1 MSEESSRGILQ
12 MEKHHFKKKL
22 YPLIRFICGEI
33 NSYRVRFHMSAFLTR
48 LYQAFARHLSLI
60 CGGFYGYTFIIIIRV
75 QFYFFWNSSNL
86 ATVSENFF
94 VLFSPPDCFFCT
106 LWINPILWTYFT
118 WVSRKVARSYLNR
131 LKSPMMLKDLDIYLI
146 VIEFWYTK

>member
-12 MEKHHFKKKL
+12 MEKHHVKKTVSSDPFYMRWNKL
-22 YPLIRFICGEI
+22 LSRSISHVCL
-33 NSYRVRFHMSAFLTR
+33 SYKTLSS
-48 LYQAFARHLSLI
+48 FARHLSLI
-60 CGGFYGYTFIIIIRV
+60 CGGFYGYTFIIIIKV

-86 ATVSENFF
+86 ATVSENFS

-118 WVSRKVARSYLNR
+118 WLSRKVARSYLNR

>member
-12 MEKHHFKKKL
+12 MEKHHVKKKNL
-22 YPLIRFICGEI
+22 YLLIRFICGEI

-60 CGGFYGYTFIIIIRV
+60 CGGFYGYTFIIIIKV

-94 VLFSPPDCFFCT
+94 VLFSPQTVSFALFELT
-106 LWINPILWTYFT
+106 QYYERILHGYQE
-118 WVSRKVARSYLNR
+118 K
-131 LKSPMMLKDLDIYLI
+131 
-146 VIEFWYTK
+146 

>member
-1 MSEESSRGILQ
+1 ML
-12 MEKHHFKKKL
+12 KKTL
-22 YPLIRFICGEI
+22 YLLIRFICGEI

-60 CGGFYGYTFIIIIRV
+60 CGGFYGYTFIIIIKV

-94 VLFSPPDCFFCT
+94 VLFSPQTVSFALFELT
-106 LWINPILWTYFT
+106 QYYERILHGYQE
-118 WVSRKVARSYLNR
+118 K
-131 LKSPMMLKDLDIYLI
+131 
-146 VIEFWYTK
+146 

>member
-12 MEKHHFKKKL
+12 MEMHHVKKKL
-22 YPLIRFICGEI
+22 YLLIRFICGEI

-60 CGGFYGYTFIIIIRV
+60 CGGFYGYTFIIIIKV

-86 ATVSENFF
+86 ATVSENF
-94 VLFSPPDCFFCT
+94 LFYFLPQTVSFALFELT
-106 LWINPILWTYFT
+106 QYYERILHGYQE
-118 WVSRKVARSYLNR
+118 K
-131 LKSPMMLKDLDIYLI
+131 
-146 VIEFWYTK
+146 

>member
-1 MSEESSRGILQ
+1 MESYKWKSI
-12 MEKHHFKKKL
+12 MFKKL

-60 CGGFYGYTFIIIIRV
+60 CGGFYGYTFIIIIKV

-86 ATVSENFF
+86 ATVSENFS

-118 WVSRKVARSYLNR
+118 WLSRKVARSYLNR
-131 LKSPMMLKDLDIYLI
+131 LKSLMMLKDLDIYLI

>member
-12 MEKHHFKKKL
+12 MEKHHVKKKTL
-22 YPLIRFICGEI
+22 YLLIRFICGEI

-60 CGGFYGYTFIIIIRV
+60 CGGFYGYTFIIIIKV

-86 ATVSENFF
+86 ATVSENFLVYF
-94 VLFSPPDCFFCT
+94 LPQTVFFALSELT
-106 LWINPILWTYFT
+106 QYYERILHGYQE
-118 WVSRKVARSYLNR
+118 K
-131 LKSPMMLKDLDIYLI
+131 
-146 VIEFWYTK
+146 